1 MIDTS
6 ASGKHQLIAVAVIF
20 TAGLSQL
27 TAQAR
32 NRQQADDPVEE
43 VTREDV
49 PLGERLSVVNDEEA
63 RARGVYRQVQNML
76 EQARQEKDNIKI
88 TCLDDKLTQIHTNL
102 RGIEERKP
110 GLDQAVAS
118 GDRASADHQF
128 AMLNTYVAKINALQA
143 EAERCVGDSDIV
155 LGESENSL
163 SVDEDVSE
171 QDPARD
177 SLDTYQNIG
186 TDQLP
191 HASGYF

>member
-1 MIDTS
+1 
-6 ASGKHQLIAVAVIF
+6 
-20 TAGLSQL
+20 
-27 TAQAR
+27 
-32 NRQQADDPVEE
+32 
-43 VTREDV
+43 
-49 PLGERLSVVNDEEA
+49 
-63 RARGVYRQVQNML
+63 
-76 EQARQEKDNIKI
+76 
-88 TCLDDKLTQIHTNL
+88 LTQIHTNL

-128 AMLNTYVAKINALQA
+128 AMLNTYVSKITALQA

-177 SLDTYQNIG
+177 TLDTYQSIG